1 MSQLI
6 KLVYNIAWLLL
17 VLPLQRLECTLQP
30 LEETPLR
37 EGETTA
43 PPSFGFPGASRCTVL
58 QHRQIRAVP

>member
-1 MSQLI
+1 MYS
-6 KLVYNIAWLLL
+6 A
-17 VLPLQRLECTLQP
+17 TLGRKV
-30 LEETPLR
+30 LR